1 RPRLGPARRRREA
14 ARPMGS
20 SPPTAAGDNL
30 VRVSAACARCGFSG
44 WRNRVFIRWRAGAER
59 RADFFFVIVGTFGPA
74 PAESGAYAPAERPLA
89 SPLNL
94 LLKEGVFCLR
104 TALYARARRSRA
116 RPRLGPARR
125 RREAARP

>member
-1 RPRLGPARRRREA
+1 
-14 ARPMGS
+14 
-20 SPPTAAGDNL
+20 
-30 VRVSAACARCGFSG
+30 
-44 WRNRVFIRWRAGAER
+44 
-59 RADFFFVIVGTFGPA
+59 A

-125 RREAARP
+125 RREAARPMGSSPPTAAGDNLVRVSAACARCGFSGWRNRVFIPKAEGCNLKSRTCV